1 MPQRAIR
8 LSTPIH
14 DQINQEARARG
25 FSSPS
30 AFIRY
35 AIEQELSGRR
45 DGAAGVEER
54 LSADLE
60 QLRRDLARLT
70 RAQQALFAYVDTLAK
85 TILTCMPEPPAA
97 VRSLAVS
104 RARERY
110 EQMLKAVGRAMVG
123 DALAAM
129 HDLISDV
136 E

>member
-8 LSTPIH
+8 FSDEVH
-14 DQINQEARARG
+14 HQINKEARTRG
-25 FSSPS
+25 FSSPT
-30 AFIRY
+30 AFIRST
-35 AIEQELSGRR
+35 IEQELSGRR

-60 QLRRDLARLT
+60 QLRRDVARLAR
-70 RAQQALFAYVDTLAK
+70 AHQALFSYLDTLAK
-85 TILTCMPEPPAA
+85 TILTCLPEPPAD

-110 EQMLKAVGRAMVG
+110 EHMLKAVGRAMVG
-123 DALAAM
+123 DAREALQ
-129 HDLISDV
+129 DLVSHV